1 MSSPPSRES
10 WRLTAAAA
18 LLLLLSVTWACG
30 PGPDRERGETASTS
44 LLPGNGP
51 LPGWR
56 SEGPVETVTAGGLYD
71 RIDGGAEVFLQE
83 GFERLLVRDYT
94 DGAEEIEAQLFLLGT
109 SGGARKVWERQGRT
123 GGTMK
128 GLPGP
133 VSVDRYQL
141 VALLDRCYL
150 VVDNLS
156 GGETARAAM
165 EALAR
170 EVAMETTE
178 VCGG

>member
-1 MSSPPSRES
+1 VSSPPSRGS

-18 LLLLLSVTWACG
+18 LLLLLSLTWACG
-30 PGPDRERGETASTS
+30 PGPARKGGETASPS

-56 SEGPVETVTAGGLYD
+56 SEGPVETVAAGGLYD

-94 DGAEEIEAQLFLLGT
+94 DGTEEIEAQLFLLGT
-109 SGGARKVWERQGRT
+109 SEGARKVWERQGRT

-141 VALLDRCYL
+141 AALLGRCYL
-150 VVDNLS
+150 VIDNLS
-156 GGETARAAM
+156 GGEAARPAM

-170 EVAMETTE
+170 RVAERTRE
-178 VCGG
+178 FCGG